1 MFSVVQQ
8 RHAMYRD
15 VSLKL
20 FLPTPGYAALSALV
34 LDLLAP
40 SRIRTQARIIII
52 VVIGKVLA

>member
-1 MFSVVQQ
+1 
-8 RHAMYRD
+8 MYRE

-20 FLPTPGYAALSALV
+20 FLPTPGYAALSALD